1 MLVVRIAVRLGNGR
15 LMRRHHGGMHRPLGA
30 VVVDGRAY
38 VLLGGSQPGLTVSDV
53 IEVLDLR

>member
-1 MLVVRIAVRLGNGR
+1 
-15 LMRRHHGGMHRPLGA
+15 MHRPLGA